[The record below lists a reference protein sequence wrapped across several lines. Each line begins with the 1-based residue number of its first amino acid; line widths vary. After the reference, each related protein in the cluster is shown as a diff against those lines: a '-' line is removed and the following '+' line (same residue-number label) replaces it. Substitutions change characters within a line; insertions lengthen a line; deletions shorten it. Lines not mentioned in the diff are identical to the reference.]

1 MDVIIQSNAE
11 MAARTA
17 ADLIA
22 RAVSGKPD
30 LVLGLATGC
39 TMESVYDQLVRKHLE
54 EGLDFSQCCTFNLDE
69 YVGLA
74 ADDPCSY
81 HYFMRQRFFDGVNI
95 DRRNT
100 YLPDGMVVDLET
112 ECANYEK
119 LIAANGG
126 IDLQLLGIGL
136 NGHLG
141 FNEPLSAFRSRTRVV
156 SLSQVTRSQNAALF
170 PKPRMMPRRAIT
182 MGVGTILEARRCL
195 MLATGLDKADIVA
208 RAIEGPLTAMITAT
222 ALQLHPACTIVL
234 DEEAAG
240 NLREN
245 DHYQRA
251 LPGQNPP
258 PAASS
263 KGATQNKNGD
273 LRHPILSNKSLLA
286 DKLKSPAGG

>member
-1 MDVIIQSNAE
+1 MDVLIQSNAE
-11 MAARTA
+11 LAARTA

-22 RAVSGKPD
+22 RALSARPN

-39 TMESVYDQLVRKHLE
+39 TMESVYDQLVRKHQE
-54 EGLDFSQCCTFNLDE
+54 AGLDFSRCRTFNLDE

-100 YLPDGMVVDLET
+100 YLPDGMTEDLET

-126 IDLQLLGIGL
+126 IDLQVMGIGL

-156 SLSQVTRSQNAALF
+156 TLSRVTRLQNAPLF
-170 PKPRMMPRRAIT
+170 PKPRQVPRRAIT
-182 MGVGTILEARRCL
+182 MGVGTILEARCCVL
-195 MLATGLDKADIVA
+195 LATGLEKAEIVA
-208 RAIEGPLTAMITAT
+208 RAIEGPLTAMVTAT

-240 NLREN
+240 NLREH

-251 LPGQNPP
+251 LPGQNAS
-258 PAASS
+258 PADSPAI
-263 KGATQNKNGD
+263 AAQNKHGN
-273 LRHPILSNKSLLA
+273 LQHPVPSKKPLLA
-286 DKLKSPAGG
+286 DKY

>member
-1 MDVIIQSNAE
+1 MDVIIQSNTE
-11 MAARTA
+11 MAARA
-17 ADLIA
+17 VADLIA
-22 RAVSGKPD
+22 RALSAKPD

-39 TMESVYDQLVRKHLE
+39 TMESVYDQLVRKHQE
-54 EGLDFSQCCTFNLDE
+54 EGLDFSRCRTFNLDE

-81 HYFMRQRFFDGVNI
+81 HYFMRQRFFDVVNI

-100 YLPDGMVVDLET
+100 YLPDGMAEDLET
-112 ECANYEK
+112 ECASYER

-126 IDLQLLGIGL
+126 IDLQVLGIGL

-141 FNEPLSAFRSRTRVV
+141 FNEPLSAFRSRTRVQT
-156 SLSQVTRSQNAALF
+156 LSRVTRSQNAPLF
-170 PKPRMMPRRAIT
+170 PKPRLTPQRAIT
-182 MGVGTILEARRCL
+182 MGVGTILEARHCL
-195 MLATGLDKADIVA
+195 LLATGLDKADIVA

-251 LPGQNPP
+251 LPGQNSS
-258 PAASS
+258 PAVSPTIA
-263 KGATQNKNGD
+263 AQNKNGD
-273 LRHPILSNKSLLA
+273 LQHPILAKKPLLA
-286 DKLKSPAGG
+286 DKF

>member
-1 MDVIIQSNAE
+1 MDVIIQPDAE

-22 RAVSGKPD
+22 QALSDKPD

-54 EGLDFSQCCTFNLDE
+54 AGLDFSRCRTFNLDE

-81 HYFMRQRFFDGVNI
+81 HHFMRKRFFDLVNL
-95 DRRNT
+95 DLPNT
-100 YLPDGMVVDLET
+100 NLPDGLAKDLDA
-112 ECANYEK
+112 ECANYEN
-119 LIAANGG
+119 LIASSGG

-156 SLSQVTRSQNAALF
+156 TLSRVTRSQNAPLF
-170 PKPRMMPRRAIT
+170 PKPRQVPRRAIT
-182 MGVGTILEARRCL
+182 MGVGTILAARGCIL
-195 MLATGLDKADIVA
+195 LATGIEKARIVA
-208 RAIEGPLTAMITAT
+208 RAIEGPLTAMVTAT

-240 NLREN
+240 SLREN
-245 DHYQRA
+245 DHGLRV
-251 LPGQNPP
+251 LPAQLGPAQIPAAMLAKNAADSHSL
-258 PAASS
+258 PAAS
-263 KGATQNKNGD
+263 K
-273 LRHPILSNKSLLA
+273 KSLLA
-286 DKLKSPAGG
+286 GKS